1 MTDISSMVNAVSPE
15 LQTSVYKTISGTVNS
30 SGDLVATGGTGSMSW
45 NNAGSTVNFDDAGYS
60 TNNNKF
66 YVNLTDSGTSYPNT
80 SGADLIT
87 AFRLK
92 LFNSSGTQVGG
103 CAGGTDMQTKFS
115 WQSTVTYD
123 SLDAAFVTNF
133 NPISSDTYT
142 TGTFTLELWI

>member
-30 SGDLVATGGTGSMSW
+30 SGDLVATGGTGSMTW
-45 NNAGSTVNFDDAGYS
+45 NNAASTVNFDAAGYD
-60 TNNNKF
+60 TNNKKF
-66 YVNLTDSGTSYPNT
+66 FVALTDSGTSYPNT
-80 SGADLIT
+80 SGAAPIT

-103 CAGGTDMQTKFS
+103 CAGGTDMQIRFS
-115 WQSTVTYD
+115 WQSYVTYE

-133 NPISSDTYT
+133 DPVSSDTYS